1 LFYIFFAITVLAVF
15 IPFNPRM
22 PARGL
27 DASWEF
33 AMNEGVARH
42 MSFGKDI
49 VFTYGPY
56 ASIVTRTY
64 SPATDRRMMWGSL
77 LLAVSYVSTV
87 LYVSRGRKR
96 YILLILLLFLA
107 TFGGAELLLLSY
119 SFLVAVCA
127 LKQIDSDDKSK
138 ALDLTWRQVLAGVV
152 MWSTL
157 GLLPV
162 VKGSLLLPFVASVVI
177 PSALLLYRFR
187 FKSAFL
193 LLSIPVAAV
202 VALWITAGQSLADLP
217 AYLRGTIALTSG
229 YTEAMATSWGTLP
242 SVIGDGLVFAFLALS
257 ALLFWSIC
265 RFSQLS
271 GASKWMLTTLCAVFL
286 LVAFKHGFIATAALS
301 GAFSSFAV
309 FILIIGLLYM
319 DRYLIWSLSIIL
331 VLTAATSIMRD
342 KVLVEEVHERFGVG
356 AAWSGGAQG
365 DILAFCEERAI
376 GALSRTTYGSAL
388 STYSQ
393 AWDGLYARVSRSNGL
408 AVQFA
413 RAKADIR
420 SEYVLPALNGTAD
433 FYEYDQSV
441 LLASNNDWS
450 PRPIIQ
456 SYSAYTPELLSLNEQ
471 HLRGGDA
478 PDWVLFHLET
488 IDGRLPSLD
497 DGLSWPAL
505 LDNYSFT
512 SYNGQFVLMHKKP
525 VVQGSSNY
533 EAVFEKTCKIGA
545 MVTLPDADGLLF
557 AEIDLKPTLAGRLL
571 IALFNPPQ
579 LRIAV
584 GLRNGTS
591 RSYRVV
597 PNMMTTGFLV
607 SPLVSNTSEFA
618 SLAAGSTLLSNDR
631 TVKSVTIAPSY
642 GGSVFWSNAYTLTLK
657 RYVWK

>member
-1 LFYIFFAITVLAVF
+1 
-15 IPFNPRM
+15 
-22 PARGL
+22 
-27 DASWEF
+27 
-33 AMNEGVARH
+33 
-42 MSFGKDI
+42 
-49 VFTYGPY
+49 
-56 ASIVTRTY
+56 
-64 SPATDRRMMWGSL
+64 
-77 LLAVSYVSTV
+77 
-87 LYVSRGRKR
+87 
-96 YILLILLLFLA
+96 
-107 TFGGAELLLLSY
+107 
-119 SFLVAVCA
+119 
-127 LKQIDSDDKSK
+127 
-138 ALDLTWRQVLAGVV
+138 
-152 MWSTL
+152 
-157 GLLPV
+157 
-162 VKGSLLLPFVASVVI
+162 
-177 PSALLLYRFR
+177 
-187 FKSAFL
+187 
-193 LLSIPVAAV
+193 
-202 VALWITAGQSLADLP
+202 
-217 AYLRGTIALTSG
+217 
-229 YTEAMATSWGTLP
+229 
-242 SVIGDGLVFAFLALS
+242 
-257 ALLFWSIC
+257 
-265 RFSQLS
+265 
-271 GASKWMLTTLCAVFL
+271 
-286 LVAFKHGFIATAALS
+286 
-301 GAFSSFAV
+301 
-309 FILIIGLLYM
+309 
-319 DRYLIWSLSIIL
+319 
-331 VLTAATSIMRD
+331 
-342 KVLVEEVHERFGVG
+342 
-356 AAWSGGAQG
+356 
-365 DILAFCEERAI
+365 
-376 GALSRTTYGSAL
+376 
-388 STYSQ
+388 
-393 AWDGLYARVSRSNGL
+393 VSRSNGL